1 MTGSQ
6 TLTISGNF
14 ENLAHI
20 ADFVTQAAAGAGL
33 DDKAVYAV
41 QMAVDE
47 ACTNIIE
54 HAYGG
59 EGNGSI
65 QIVCAAQPDGL
76 QITLID
82 QGRPFNPD
90 QVAAFDPTAP
100 LSERKRRG
108 MGMFFIYKMIDAV
121 DYQFDTPQGNQL
133 TLFKKAENEFDE
145 SSAADPTGSF

>member
-1 MTGSQ
+1 MTGPQ
-6 TLTISGNF
+6 TLTISGDF
-14 ENLAHI
+14 ENLAQI
-20 ADFVTQAAAGAGL
+20 GDFVTQAAAGAGL

-59 EGNGSI
+59 EGNGAI
-65 QIVCAAQPDGL
+65 QIMCAAQPDGL

-82 QGRPFNPD
+82 QGRPFAPD
-90 QVAAFDPTAP
+90 QVAAFDPAAP

-108 MGMFFIYKMIDAV
+108 MGMFFIYKLVDAV

-133 TLFKKAENEFDE
+133 TLFKSRA
-145 SSAADPTGSF
+145 